1 MLVAMRG
8 AQQRTLASSKALL
21 FFMPRGLKTGGVNS
35 AGGTAVVMWG
45 TERKA
50 GW

>member
-35 AGGTAVVMWG
+35 VGETAVVMWD